1 MRMFAWFFP
10 AFLSVLASAAP
21 AHAQDGDTAMRA
33 LYLVVI
39 LVLLLSSLVAG
50 WQFRMGTAIRYG
62 AIWVFLG
69 FLVVVAYAFRSEAT
83 YVYQRIVGAVL
94 PSSPIQE
101 SDGAISVRKAEDGH
115 YHILAKVNG
124 ESLELLAD
132 TGASTVVIPKHMA
145 ADLGVDVDRLSFV
158 TPFETANGR
167 VYGAMFRLKVIEIG
181 GIVRRDVPAS
191 VVPDLEKPLLGM
203 SFFNTLSSF
212 EVAGDTMTLRD

>member
-1 MRMFAWFFP
+1 MALFA
-10 AFLSVLASAAP
+10 AAAP
-21 AHAQDGDTAMRA
+21 AYAQDGDTAGRA
-33 LYLVVI
+33 LYLVII

-50 WQFRMGTAIRYG
+50 WQFRAWTAIRYV

-69 FLVVVAYAFRSEAT
+69 FVVLVAYAFRSEAT
-83 YVYQRIVGAVL
+83 YVYNRVIGSVL
-94 PSSPIQE
+94 PSRPIE
-101 SDGAISVRKAEDGH
+101 ASDGSISVRKAEDGH

-145 ADLGVDVDRLSFV
+145 ADLGVDVERLAFV

-167 VYGAMFRLKVIEIG
+167 VFGAMFRLKVIEIG
-181 GIVRRDVPAS
+181 GIVRRDVAAS

-212 EVAGDTMTLRD
+212 EVSGETMTLRD